1 MIRALAST
9 PTRRNEDDDVRWDA
23 VVARDAEFDGRFYYA
38 VASTGVYCRPSCA
51 ARLPNRKNVRF
62 FASAGAAER
71 AGFRPCKR
79 CKPDQAPLKQRQVEK
94 VAAACRLIE
103 TAEEEPTLDAL
114 ADAVGVSP
122 YHFHRLFKAATGVT
136 PKGYASAHR
145 RSRVRDGLGTSGT
158 VTEAIYAAG
167 FNSNGRFYAGAAEAL
182 GMTPTDFRQ
191 GGRNQM
197 LRYAIGACS
206 FGRILVAASNKGI
219 AAIFFGDD
227 KDSLLADLRAQFPRA
242 KLIGGDA
249 DFEQLVTKVV
259 AFVEDPK
266 ISLDLPLD
274 VRGTAFQHRVWDALR
289 RIPVGSTASYAEI
302 AAKIGAPGSA
312 RAVARACASNPVAVA
327 IPCHRV
333 VRSDGSLSGYRGGVE
348 RKRAL
353 LDKEANG

>member
-1 MIRALAST
+1 MIRALASP
-9 PTRRNEDDDVRWDA
+9 PTRRNQDDLRWDA
-23 VVARDAEFDGRFYYA
+23 VVARNADFDGRFYYA

-62 FASAGAAER
+62 FGTAAAAER
-71 AGFRPCKR
+71 AGFRPCRR
-79 CKPDQAPLKQRQVEK
+79 CKPDQAPPKQRQAET

-103 TAEEEPTLDAL
+103 AAEQEPTLDAL
-114 ADAVGVSP
+114 ADAVGLSP

-136 PKGYASAHR
+136 PKAYASAHR
-145 RSRVRDGLGTSGT
+145 RSRVRDRLATSET

-167 FNSNGRFYAGAAEAL
+167 FNSNGRFYAGSLENL
-182 GMTPTDFRQ
+182 GMTPTEFRQ
-191 GGRNQM
+191 GGTNKL
-197 LRYAIGACS
+197 LRYA
-206 FGRILVAASNKGI
+206 FGTSSLGMVLVAASDKGI
-219 AAIFFGDD
+219 AAIFFGNDEG
-227 KDSLLADLRAQFPRA
+227 SLLADLRAQFPRA

-249 DFEQLVTKVV
+249 DFEQLVAKVV
-259 AFVEDPK
+259 AFVENPK

>member
-9 PTRRNEDDDVRWDA
+9 RTRRNEDDLRWEA
-23 VVARDAEFDGRFYYA
+23 VVARNADFDGRFYYA

-62 FASAGAAER
+62 FGTAAAAER
-71 AGFRPCKR
+71 AGFRPCRR
-79 CKPDQAPLKQRQVEK
+79 CKPDQAPPKQRQAET

-103 TAEEEPTLDAL
+103 AAEQEPTLDAL
-114 ADAVGVSP
+114 ADAVGLSP

-136 PKGYASAHR
+136 PKAYASAHR
-145 RSRVRDGLGTSGT
+145 RSRVRDRLATSET

-167 FNSNGRFYAGAAEAL
+167 FNSNGRFYAGSSENL
-182 GMTPTDFRQ
+182 GMTPTEFRQ
-191 GGRNQM
+191 GGTNKL
-197 LRYAIGACS
+197 LRYA
-206 FGRILVAASNKGI
+206 FGTSSLGMVLVAASDKGI
-219 AAIFFGDD
+219 AAIFFGNDEG
-227 KDSLLADLRAQFPRA
+227 SLLADLRAQFPRA

-249 DFEQLVTKVV
+249 DFEQLVAKVV
-259 AFVEDPK
+259 AFVENPK

-333 VRSDGSLSGYRGGVE
+333 VRSGGSLSGYRGGVE

-353 LDKEANG
+353 LDKEASG

>member
-1 MIRALAST
+1 MTRALAST
-9 PTRRNEDDDVRWDA
+9 PPRRSPDDPRWDA

-51 ARLPNRKNVRF
+51 ARLPNRENVRF
-62 FASAGAAER
+62 FASAAAAER

-79 CKPDQAPLKQRQVEK
+79 CKPDQAPLKELRAEK
-94 VAAACRLIE
+94 VARACRLIE
-103 TAEEEPTLDAL
+103 TAEREPTLDAL

-136 PKGYASAHR
+136 PKAYASAHR
-145 RSRVRDGLGTSGT
+145 RSRVRDSLGTSGT

-197 LRYAIGACS
+197 LHYAIDTCWL
-206 FGRILVAASNKGI
+206 GRILIAASDKGI

-227 KDSLLADLRAQFPRA
+227 DDSLLVDLRAQFPRA
-242 KLIGGDA
+242 RLIGGDK
-249 DFEQLVTKVV
+249 DFEELVAKVV

-266 ISLDLPLD
+266 IGLDLPLD

-302 AAKIGAPGSA
+302 AEEVGAPGSA

-333 VRSDGSLSGYRGGVE
+333 VRSDGSLSGYRGGVA

-353 LDKEANG
+353 LNKETKA

>member
-9 PTRRNEDDDVRWDA
+9 PTRRNEDDARWDA

-38 VASTGVYCRPSCA
+38 VTSTGVYCHPSCA
-51 ARLPNRKNVRF
+51 ARRPNRKNVRF
-62 FASAGAAER
+62 FASVGAAER

-79 CKPDQAPLKQRQVEK
+79 CKPDQAPLKQIRAEQVGK
-94 VAAACRLIE
+94 ACHLIE
-103 TAEEEPTLDAL
+103 TAEEEPTLEVL
-114 ADAVGVSP
+114 AEAVGVSP

-136 PKGYASAHR
+136 PKAYASAHR
-145 RSRVRDGLGTSGT
+145 RSRVRDRLARSDT

-167 FNSNGRFYAGAAEAL
+167 FNSNGRFYAGSSETL
-182 GMTPTDFRQ
+182 GMTPTEFRQ
-191 GGRNQM
+191 GGTNKL
-197 LRYAIGACS
+197 LRYAFGAS
-206 FGRILVAASNKGI
+206 SLGIVLVAASDKGI

-227 KDSLLADLRAQFPRA
+227 KDALLADLRAQFPRA

-249 DFEQLVTKVV
+249 DFEQLVAKVV
-259 AFVEDPK
+259 AFVENPK

-289 RIPVGSTASYAEI
+289 RIPAGSTASYAEI
-302 AAKIGAPGSA
+302 AATIGAPGSA

-353 LDKEANG
+353 LDKETKG

>member
-9 PTRRNEDDDVRWDA
+9 PPRHNQDDARWDA
-23 VVARDAEFDGRFYYA
+23 VVARDAEFDGRLYYA
-38 VASTGVYCRPSCA
+38 VASTGVYCRPSCG

-62 FASAGAAER
+62 FASAATAER

-79 CKPDQAPLKQRQVEK
+79 CKPDQAPLKQRQAEK

-114 ADAVGVSP
+114 AKAVGASP
-122 YHFHRLFKAATGVT
+122 FHFHRLFKAATGVT
-136 PKGYASAHR
+136 PKAYASAHR
-145 RSRVRDGLGTSGT
+145 RGRVRHHLGTSGT

-191 GGRNQM
+191 GGRNQT
-197 LRYAIGACS
+197 LRFAFGTCS
-206 FGRILVAASNKGI
+206 LGPVLVAASDKGV

-227 KDSLLADLRAQFPRA
+227 NDSLLADLRAQFPRA
-242 KLIGGDA
+242 RLIGGDT
-249 DFEQLVTKVV
+249 DFEQLVAKVV

-266 ISLDLPLD
+266 IAIDLPLD
-274 VRGTAFQHRVWDALR
+274 VRGTAFQQRVWDALR

-312 RAVARACASNPVAVA
+312 RAVARACASNPIAVA

-353 LDKEANG
+353 LEKETNG